1 MQALVLAILALA
13 LLGHAAF
20 WVGLVNRWHAVGL
33 PRSVVKGLTLLL
45 YLPLVALPPVYAWHV
60 YQTWPAAAR
69 LPADLNAW
77 TVYAAFCAAFG
88 LLHLGVWAIRRRRA
102 GRLPASV
109 RRAPGTVVHV
119 PSQLG
124 HTPAQGLRT
133 QVFSRI
139 PYNQLW
145 HLHVEQFTV
154 ELDRLAEGLEGLSV
168 CHWSDLHMSGRIGRS
183 YFEHVVELT
192 NEAEVDVLALTGDI
206 CDTADCIGWIAET
219 LGPARARL
227 GKYFIL
233 GNHDLRTRDVGRL
246 CAAMREAGFEHLGGR
261 GVLAADSRILIAGD
275 ERPWFA
281 AGADGCQALLA
292 EAPHALRILLSHT
305 PDHVGWARR
314 QGFDLMLAGH
324 THGGQ
329 IRFPLVGPIFCPS
342 WHGVKYAGGFFDES
356 PTMLHVSRGTASLMP
371 LRINCPP
378 EMTKLVL
385 CRRLEGSPSAAA
397 RCAQGQA
404 PASTAR

>member
-1 MQALVLAILALA
+1 M
-13 LLGHAAF
+13 
-20 WVGLVNRWHAVGL
+20 
-33 PRSVVKGLTLLL
+33 
-45 YLPLVALPPVYAWHV
+45 
-60 YQTWPAAAR
+60 
-69 LPADLNAW
+69 
-77 TVYAAFCAAFG
+77 
-88 LLHLGVWAIRRRRA
+88 
-102 GRLPASV
+102 GRLPAGV
-109 RRAPGTVVHV
+109 RRDENIVVHV
-119 PSQLG
+119 PSELG

-133 QVFSRI
+133 RAFSRI

-145 HLHVEQFTV
+145 HLHVGQFAV
-154 ELDRLAEGLEGLSV
+154 ERDRLAPQLEGLSV

-192 NEAEVDVLALTGDI
+192 NAAAVDVLALTGDI
-206 CDTADCIGWIAET
+206 CDKADCIGWIAET
-219 LGPARARL
+219 LGPAQARL

-246 CAAMREAGFEHLGGR
+246 CEAMREAGFEHVAGR
-261 GVLAADSRILIAGD
+261 AVRAAEGRILIAGD

-281 AGADGCQALLA
+281 AGGDGLGPLLA
-292 EAPHALRILLSHT
+292 EDPHALRILLSHT

-314 QGFDLMLAGH
+314 HGFDLMLAGH

-356 PTMLHVSRGTASLMP
+356 PTLLHVSRGTASLMP

-385 CRRLEGSPSAAA
+385 CRRLGPPRPTAGGRTLS
-397 RCAQGQA
+397 QA
-404 PASTAR
+404 EA